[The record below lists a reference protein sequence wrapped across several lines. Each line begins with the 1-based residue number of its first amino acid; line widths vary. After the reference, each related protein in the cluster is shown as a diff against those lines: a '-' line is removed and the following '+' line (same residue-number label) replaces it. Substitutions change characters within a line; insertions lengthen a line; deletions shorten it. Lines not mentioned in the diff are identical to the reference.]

1 MRNLT
6 LYIPGL
12 FGPDIALH
20 PDDLPSLP
28 ALNWFLSRGVC
39 QNVQQLSAS
48 YTLCD
53 LFGLSADKSGDYP
66 VAAISRLTDDNQHPE
81 GLWLR
86 ADPVHVSADRD
97 GLILIDNN
105 RFTLTQSDALAL
117 AADIN
122 LLFEP
127 YGITIEVPVA
137 TRWYLRV
144 NEKYEIKT
152 VPVDSIIGKDILP
165 FMPTGDD
172 RINVIQLMNDIQMTL
187 HNADV
192 NKRREE
198 EKQLPINSVWF
209 WGYGELPKIINRNWS
224 FVVSDEI
231 LAKGLSMVAAT
242 PFQDLPDSYN
252 DLADKGSSYN
262 GLIVL
267 NSFQKF
273 SYYHDLEGWLEA
285 LLSVEENWFV
295 PLLAALKSKQLDQ
308 LTIRTELNEIK
319 LDKTDRYKFWKKKKT
334 LNSFKNNKR
343 E

>member
-1 MRNLT
+1 MRSLT

-12 FGPDIALH
+12 FGPDIAIH
-20 PDDLPSLP
+20 PEDLPSLP
-28 ALNWFLSRGVC
+28 ALNWFLTRSETQAVT
-39 QNVQQLSAS
+39 QVSAS
-48 YTLCD
+48 YTLCE
-53 LFGLSADKSGDYP
+53 LFGLPSSKSGDYP
-66 VAAISRLTDDNQHPE
+66 IAAISRLTDDNQHPE

-105 RFTLTQSDALAL
+105 RFTLNQRDALAL

-127 YGITIEVPVA
+127 YGISIEVPSP

-144 NEKYEIKT
+144 NENYEIKT
-152 VPVDSIIGKDILP
+152 VPVDSIVGKDILP

-187 HNADV
+187 HNSDV
-192 NKRREE
+192 NKRRQE

-224 FVVSDEI
+224 FVTSDEI
-231 LAKGLSMVAAT
+231 LAKGLAMVAAT
-242 PFQDLPDSYN
+242 PFQELPDSFN
-252 DLADKGSSYN
+252 EVTDKGSSYN

-285 LLSVEENWFV
+285 LLSVEANWFV
-295 PLLAALKSKQLDQ
+295 PLQSALKTRQLDEI
-308 LTIRTELNEIK
+308 TIRTEINELK
-319 LDKTDRYKFWKKKKT
+319 LTKASRFKFWKKKKYI
-334 LNSFKNNKR
+334 NSFK
-343 E
+343 

>member
-1 MRNLT
+1 MRSLT
-6 LYIPGL
+6 VFIPGL
-12 FGPDIALH
+12 FGPDIAIH

-28 ALNWFLSRGVC
+28 ALDWFLSRGIC
-39 QNVQQLSAS
+39 HSIKQISPS
-48 YTLCD
+48 YTLCE
-53 LFGLSADKSGDYP
+53 LFGLSSQQRDHP
-66 VAAISRLTDDNQHPE
+66 VAAISRLSDDNQHPE

-105 RFTLTQSDALAL
+105 RFTLNQRDALAL

-127 YGITIEVPVA
+127 YGISIEVPA
-137 TRWYLRV
+137 PTRWYLRV
-144 NEKYEIKT
+144 NEDYEIRT
-152 VPVDSIIGKDILP
+152 VPIDSIVGKDILP

-187 HNADV
+187 HNSDV
-192 NKRREE
+192 NKRREQ

-209 WGYGELPKIINRNWS
+209 WGYGELPKIIDRHWS

-242 PFQDLPDSYN
+242 PFEYLPESYTA
-252 DLADKGSSYN
+252 LKDKGLSYN

-273 SYYHDLEGWLEA
+273 CYYHDLEGWIEA
-285 LLSVEENWFV
+285 LLSTESNWFV
-295 PLLAALKSKQLDQ
+295 PLLHSLKNKQIDK
-308 LTIRTELNEIK
+308 LTIRTDVNSVTI
-319 LDKTDRYKFWKKKKT
+319 DSACRYKIWKKKK
-334 LNSFKNNKR
+334 NIHSFKNN
-343 E
+343 

>member
-1 MRNLT
+1 MRSLT

-20 PDDLPSLP
+20 PDDLPDLPSL
-28 ALNWFLSRGVC
+28 NYFLSRGVC
-39 QNVQQLSAS
+39 KQIEQVSAS
-48 YTLCD
+48 YTLCK
-53 LFGLSADKSGDYP
+53 LFGLSANKEGDYP
-66 VAAISRLTDDNQHPE
+66 IAAISRLTDDNQHPE

-97 GLILIDNN
+97 GLILIDHN
-105 RFTLTQSDALAL
+105 RFVLNQRDALAL

-122 LLFEP
+122 LLFQP
-127 YGITIEVPVA
+127 YGISIEVPVP

-144 NEKYEIKT
+144 NENYEIKT
-152 VPVDSIIGKDILP
+152 VPVDSIVGKDILP

-187 HNADV
+187 HNSDV
-192 NKRREE
+192 NKRRET

-224 FVVSDEI
+224 FVTSDEI
-231 LAKGLSMVAAT
+231 LAKGLSMIAAT
-242 PFQDLPDSYN
+242 PFQELPKNYHQ
-252 DLADKGSSYN
+252 LKEKASSYN

-267 NSFQKF
+267 NSFQTF

-285 LLSVEENWFV
+285 LLAIEENWFS
-295 PLLAALKSKQLDQ
+295 PLLTALKSKQVDELI
-308 LTIRTELNEIK
+308 IRTEMNEIK
-319 LDKTDRYKFWKKKKT
+319 LNTSSRYKFWMKKKT
-334 LNSFKNNKR
+334 LNSLKQKSP
-343 E
+343 

>member
-1 MRNLT
+1 MRHLT

-12 FGPDIALH
+12 FGPDISLH

-28 ALNWFLSRGVC
+28 ALNWFFSRGVC
-39 QNVQQLSAS
+39 QNIRQVSAS

-53 LFGLSADKSGDYP
+53 LFGLTVNNNGDYP
-66 VAAISRLTDDNQHPE
+66 IAAISRLTDDNQHPE

-97 GLILIDNN
+97 GLILIDSN
-105 RFTLTQSDALAL
+105 RFNLNQRDALAL

-122 LLFEP
+122 LLFQP
-127 YGITIEVPVA
+127 YGITIEVPTP

-144 NEKYEIKT
+144 NESYEIKT
-152 VPVDSIIGKDILP
+152 VPIDSIVGKDILP

-187 HNADV
+187 HNSDV

-209 WGYGELPKIINRNWS
+209 WGYGELPKIIKRNWS
-224 FVVSDEI
+224 FVSSDEI
-231 LAKGLSMVAAT
+231 LAKGLAMVAAT
-242 PFQDLPDSYN
+242 PFEALQESY
-252 DLADKGSSYN
+252 DDIADKGSSYN

-285 LLSVEENWFV
+285 LLAIEENWFAQ
-295 PLLAALKSKQLDQ
+295 LLKALKNKQLDQ
-308 LTIRTELNEIK
+308 LTIRTELNEFK
-319 LDKTDRYKFWKKKKT
+319 LDKTARYKFWKQKKT
-334 LNSFKNNKR
+334 LNSFKN
-343 E
+343 

>member
-1 MRNLT
+1 MRSLT

-20 PDDLPSLP
+20 PDDLPDLPSL
-28 ALNWFLSRGVC
+28 NYFLSRGVC
-39 QNVQQLSAS
+39 KQIEQVSAS
-48 YTLCD
+48 YTLCK
-53 LFGLSADKSGDYP
+53 LFGLSANKEGDYP
-66 VAAISRLTDDNQHPE
+66 IAAISRLTDDNQHPE

-97 GLILIDNN
+97 GLILIDHN
-105 RFTLTQSDALAL
+105 RFVLNQRDALAL

-122 LLFEP
+122 LLFQP
-127 YGITIEVPVA
+127 YGISIEVPVP

-144 NEKYEIKT
+144 NENYEIKT
-152 VPVDSIIGKDILP
+152 VPVDSIVGKDILP

-187 HNADV
+187 HNSDV
-192 NKRREE
+192 NKRRET

-224 FVVSDEI
+224 FVTSDEI
-231 LAKGLSMVAAT
+231 LAKGLSMIAAT
-242 PFQDLPDSYN
+242 PFQELPKNYHE
-252 DLADKGSSYN
+252 LKEKASSYN

-267 NSFQKF
+267 NSFQMF

-285 LLSVEENWFV
+285 LLAIEENWFS
-295 PLLAALKSKQLDQ
+295 PLLTALKSKQVDELI
-308 LTIRTELNEIK
+308 IRTEMNEIK
-319 LDKTDRYKFWKKKKT
+319 LNTSSRYKFWMKKKT
-334 LNSFKNNKR
+334 LNSLKQKSP
-343 E
+343 

>member
-1 MRNLT
+1 MRSLT
-6 LYIPGL
+6 VFIPGL
-12 FGPDIALH
+12 FGPDIAIH

-28 ALNWFLSRGVC
+28 SLNWFLTRGLS
-39 QNVQQLSAS
+39 QNIKQVSAS
-48 YTLCD
+48 YTLCE
-53 LFGLSADKSGDYP
+53 LFGLSANKEGDFP
-66 VAAISRLTDDNQHPE
+66 IAAISRLTDDNQHPE

-105 RFTLTQSDALAL
+105 RFTLNQRDALAL

-127 YGITIEVPVA
+127 YGISIEVPVP

-144 NEKYEIKT
+144 NENYEIKT
-152 VPVDSIIGKDILP
+152 VPVDSIVGKDILP

-187 HNADV
+187 HSSDV
-192 NKRREE
+192 NKRREA

-224 FVVSDEI
+224 FISSDEI
-231 LAKGLSMVAAT
+231 LAKGLAMVAAT
-242 PFQDLPDSYN
+242 PFEDLPESYSN
-252 DLADKGSSYN
+252 SEDKGSSYN
-262 GLIVL
+262 GLLVL

-285 LLSVEENWFV
+285 LLSVEENWFT
-295 PLLAALKSKQLDQ
+295 PLLTALKSKQLDQ
-308 LTIRTELNEIK
+308 FTIRTELNEIK
-319 LDKTDRYKFWKKKKT
+319 LDKMARYQFWKKNKILNDFKKH
-334 LNSFKNNKR
+334 
-343 E
+343 

>member
-1 MRNLT
+1 MRSLT
-6 LYIPGL
+6 VFIPGL
-12 FGPDIALH
+12 FGPDIAIH
-20 PDDLPSLP
+20 SDDLPSLP

-39 QNVQQLSAS
+39 QNIQQVSAS

-53 LFGLSADKSGDYP
+53 LFGLPANKSGDYP
-66 VAAISRLTDDNQHPE
+66 IAAISRLSDDNQHPE

-105 RFTLTQSDALAL
+105 RFALTQSDALAL

-127 YGITIEVPVA
+127 YGITIEVPVE

-144 NEKYEIKT
+144 SENYEIKT
-152 VPVDSIIGKDILP
+152 VPVDSIVGKDILP

-187 HNADV
+187 HNSDV

-209 WGYGELPKIINRNWS
+209 WGYGELPKIIDRHWS
-224 FVVSDEI
+224 FVYGDEM
-231 LAKGLSMVAAT
+231 LAKGLAMVAAT
-242 PFQDLPDSYN
+242 PFEVLPDSYEN
-252 DLADKGSSYN
+252 IENKGSSYN
-262 GLIVL
+262 GLIVI
-267 NSFQKF
+267 NAFQKF

-285 LLSVEENWFV
+285 LMNAESNWFM
-295 PLLAALKSKQLDQ
+295 PIWNALNSRQLDEFI
-308 LTIRTELNEIK
+308 IRTDMNSIF
-319 LDKTDRYKFWKKKKT
+319 LDKKSRFKFWKKLK
-334 LNSFKNNKR
+334 SFQAFKSQ
-343 E
+343 